1 MRIKSLLQLLA
12 CAAVMTWALPVSGAG
27 ANAGGASGGGG
38 GGEIDALTKPR
49 YDLKLGFPVAGKVLK
64 VFVEEG
70 DLVKAGDPLIQL
82 DDEEGAS
89 LVEIYKLRADSDLE
103 VFAAQA
109 KLELANL
116 EAKRLK
122 ELLAKDAAAPF
133 EAHKAEINAKIAALE
148 LDLAK
153 QTKRENELKYVQSGI
168 MHAKYTLKAT
178 YSGCIETVILHE
190 GETIEAQKPVI
201 RMVVTDKLWI
211 DAPVPFE
218 QTLKLKVGDP
228 AWVKSKVA
236 GGSELVRG
244 KVKFLGQVADS
255 ASDTR
260 IVRVEIENAK
270 GMPAGEHVGVSFT
283 APQGLAEATPVTG
296 EKR

>member
-1 MRIKSLLQLLA
+1 MRINSLLWIVALSVVA
-12 CAAVMTWALPVSGAG
+12 SSGIPARAA
-27 ANAGGASGGGG
+27 
-38 GGEIDALTKPR
+38 EIDALTKPR

-70 DLVKAGDPLIQL
+70 DLVKVGDPLIQL
-82 DDEEGAS
+82 DDEEGES
-89 LVEIYKLRADSDLE
+89 LVAIYKLRGDSDLE
-103 VFAAQA
+103 IFAAQA
-109 KLELANL
+109 KLELAKL
-116 EAKRLK
+116 EAKRLQ

-133 EAHKAEINAKIAALE
+133 EAHKAEISAKIAALE

-153 QTKRENELKYVQSGI
+153 QTKQENVLKYTQSVV
-168 MHAKYTLKAT
+168 MHARYTLKAT
-178 YSGCIETVILHE
+178 YSGRIETVILHE

-218 QTLKLKVGDP
+218 QTLKVKVGDP

-236 GGSELVRG
+236 GGSGLVQG
-244 KVKFLGQVADS
+244 TVKFMGQIGDS

-260 IVRVEIENAK
+260 IIRVEIVNKNE
-270 GMPAGEHVGVSFT
+270 MPAGEHVGVSFT
-283 APQGLAEATPVTG
+283 PPQGLAEATPKTAEKTG